1 MSETVAIPRL
11 PRERVEAI
19 AAAWRE
25 SRVVVL
31 GDVMSDHYVWG
42 TVHRMS
48 PEAPVPVV
56 EVVTETTR
64 PGGAANVAR
73 TLAALGVRAQVIGVV
88 GEDAAADVFRAELTA
103 AGVES
108 DGLIVD
114 ATRPTTVKTRIVAHN
129 QHVARVD
136 HESTAPLSDATRAA
150 VLAALDAALIGA
162 RALVLSDY
170 AKGVLSANVIA
181 SALQA
186 AAARGV
192 PVFVDPKDA
201 RLLFDFRGA
210 DLVSLN
216 ESRATQVG
224 GRAVTDDSV
233 EEIGWALRERIGC
246 RCLLITRGPRGLC
259 LLDDEG
265 RARHIGTVARKVF
278 DVTGA
283 GDTVVAT
290 VAAVRAAGGSAY
302 EAAVIANHAAGLVVA
317 EVGTAAP
324 ALDALLAACASG
336 ERAHDGNAAEQGAL
350 ADYFRKVQPS

>member
-11 PRERVEAI
+11 PRERVAAL
-19 AAAWRE
+19 AAAWE
-25 SRVVVL
+25 ATRVVVL
-31 GDVMSDHYVWG
+31 GDVMSDHYLWG

-56 EVVTETTR
+56 EVAAESTR

-73 TLAALGVRAQVIGVV
+73 TLRALGVRVSLLGVV
-88 GEDAAADVFRAELTA
+88 GADAAADVFRTELAA
-103 AGVES
+103 AGVDA

-114 ATRPTTVKTRIVAHN
+114 PGRPTTVKSAH
-129 QHVARVD
+129 
-136 HESTAPLSDATRAA
+136 
-150 VLAALDAALIGA
+150 G
-162 RALVLSDY
+162 LVLSDY
-170 AKGVLSANVIA
+170 AKGVLSGDVVTAA
-181 SALQA
+181 MQA

-192 PVFVDPKDA
+192 PVFVDPKEA
-201 RLLFDFRGA
+201 RLLFEFRGA
-210 DLVSLN
+210 EIVSLN
-216 ESRATQVG
+216 ESRAAQVG
-224 GRAVTDDSV
+224 GRPVTDDSV

-302 EAAVIANHAAGLVVA
+302 EAAVMANHAAGLVVA

-324 ALDALLAACASG
+324 ARDALLAACAQG
-336 ERAHDGNAAEQGAL
+336 ERAHDGAAAEQGAL
-350 ADYFRKVQPS
+350 ADYFRKVQSS